1 MNYTKAKGRC
11 PNCGGENVMVA
22 LPYCLPLYQVI
33 FPALCKDCGA
43 RWWAGMSGAPGN
55 AELCGLTYTLDG
67 RGEI

>member
-1 MNYTKAKGRC
+1 MNCTKAKGRC
-11 PNCGGENVMVA
+11 PNCGGKNVMVS

-55 AELCGLTYTLDG
+55 AELCGLTYTLDE